1 MKSVS
6 INRHSAS
13 ELLDKISSVKV
24 GILGDACL
32 DFYWEADMRR
42 SRISL
47 ETPKYPLP
55 VVRERAYPG
64 GAGNVA
70 NCVAAVGAKEARLIT
85 LIGKDWRSSML
96 LELLETLGINTES
109 VISSPGRVTPGYCKV
124 LQKGISDVVYE
135 DPRIDFENYSSP
147 SANDEEAVLSALEEV
162 VKLVDV
168 LLVED
173 QFLCGCV
180 TDRARERLAE
190 LSSVIP
196 VIVDSRD
203 RGSQFENVIL
213 KPNELE
219 AALHLGLETEP
230 KTIER
235 YESIARKIS
244 LRMNKPVIVTLG
256 DAGSLWLDKADGE
269 IFHAHPA
276 KISPP
281 FDIVGAGDAFLSSF
295 ACALATGANGGEAA
309 ALGNLASA
317 VAIQKIGVTGTA
329 SPKEILAVAQP

>member
-6 INRHSAS
+6 ISRHAAS
-13 ELLDKISSVKV
+13 ELLEKISGAKI
-24 GILGDACL
+24 GLLGDACL

-70 NCVAAVGAKEARLIT
+70 NCVATIGAREVRLIT
-85 LIGKDWRSSML
+85 LIGKDWRSAML
-96 LELLETLGINTES
+96 LDLLKSLGINTDG
-109 VISSPGRVTPGYCKV
+109 IILSPSRVTPGYCKV

-147 SANDEEAVLSALEEV
+147 SASEEEAVLEALDEV
-162 VKLVDV
+162 AKQVDV
-168 LLVED
+168 LIVED
-173 QFLCGCV
+173 QFLYGCV
-180 TDRARERLAE
+180 TDRVRARLAE
-190 LSSVIP
+190 LSSLLP

-219 AALHLGLETEP
+219 AAVHLGMSPEP

-235 YESIARKIS
+235 FEAIARKIS

-256 DAGSLWLDKADGE
+256 DAGSLWLDRADGE
-269 IFHAHPA
+269 IVHAHPQ
-276 KISPP
+276 KILPP
-281 FDIVGAGDAFLSSF
+281 FDIVGAGDAFLSAF
-295 ACALATGANGGEAA
+295 ACAMAAGANGGESA
-309 ALGNLASA
+309 ALGNIAASI
-317 VAIQKIGVTGTA
+317 AIKKIGVTGTA
-329 SPKEILAVAQP
+329 SPKEILGAAQP